1 MRDRLNPKG
10 SEAPREGLPMRGPMK
25 VNPYG
30 IMSIERQGLRIKLIE
45 YSQTLPQ
52 GELRISMETV
62 ARVLYFIYEVDLRN
76 TCGYQRVMGE
86 LRGISTILLPL
97 MVILPSSRQFT

>member
-1 MRDRLNPKG
+1 MPYETVLFFVSIRALSRSKILKDGVWSQGFHPRGILSRLLRMRDRLNPKG

-52 GELRISMETV
+52 GETP
-62 ARVLYFIYEVDLRN
+62 VLLTF
-76 TCGYQRVMGE
+76 
-86 LRGISTILLPL
+86 
-97 MVILPSSRQFT
+97 